1 MWRFLLISLLVGQL
15 CSTCSGDGAS
25 FGSSVPD
32 LEETDIDPD
41 GVLTIDTR
49 GGSRQH
55 LLNFKTTG
63 KHEFGRYL
71 SEYVVVIK
79 SNAASCVRLKVRPA
93 EEIGTPVRKDH
104 FDNDDPGASSC
115 GAAGGGGSEE
125 RGAKLALM
133 PDTPPR
139 LKTHALPMDEAHRN
153 YLDTIPADSSRLGI
167 TSSPELCSISIFR
180 MPSKRVSRGAGD
192 TAGGEYTVS
201 KTGRLLVVSAKKKVR
216 IWVDEEYG
224 NPCRAVG
231 QAPDD
236 FEALDFAEKKGEVT
250 DRLYM
255 AHLRNLAA
263 ETEKTYTR
271 LSKAYGDVSDVD
283 SNGSIDLFLSPDM
296 NRAHFNGFPS
306 EEIDRFS
313 ATLVNRPNDL
323 APFHPQQ
330 NSMSNE
336 GEIIYL
342 WVPDP
347 AGIYTYGFLASA
359 NSITSNYAKGYVAAQ
374 LMNLIVLNH
383 KTIVD
388 DRLKRE
394 KRWLMDALALL
405 ASSYVAGNNFVFHQ
419 LVQYLTS
426 RPQTIN
432 LFAKPASTYQNIID
446 DEERQGM
453 LTMFAWYMHTRLC
466 GKTVEVCDKLKKL
479 IDTEL
484 TGKPNIENTFGVT
497 QEQLLLDFGI
507 TIAAHLADDPAAV
520 RGLWDKKDTGTEGIT
535 KPLEMPMF
543 DDNRLS
549 DTEVSPSDP
558 PVTVELANDGQNF
571 LSGDP
576 NAPSAVAWDRTHAS
590 PFPNL
595 DNVLYQVV
603 LPDSDMDLKLVAN
616 SITYVFITGLTS
628 ERTDIIGSFGKG
640 LQVVV
645 MPLGERNPDL
655 RKVHQEKT
663 SELGHMDVRVVNLT
677 DTIDPNKTY
686 YNEPPYPA
694 DTMPEWTLHGDKE
707 LWIAGSIDNI
717 TINPMT
723 VGDADTYS
731 IKIDPC
737 AIRACDPSDEFY
749 VMVQTKVRDFPSQL
763 VPFTLAT
770 STDLNIFKGRNVW
783 AKLEDLEIGEIEIE
797 GEPVLCQS
805 TSPGR
810 CANGGVSGAYTFEG
824 SHQKSGGYKLPIDN
838 FLFASRPFSDA
849 QRFNNGVVGCK
860 EAKGFRAFCPDEA
873 ARQFFNFKYNP
884 RAEAHAFE
892 FYTADKDAN
901 FSDELETVDDD
912 YMESLRKFID
922 LVSGA
927 PFDDDEEDA
936 LEACDAIGLDREYD
950 CKSKT
955 SGALRT
961 EAEAI
966 LAGKRYI
973 CNHDENGNCSDI
985 YNKVS
990 GWLPK
995 NNFINLKKSGD
1006 TWTTYYDPVSAKG
1019 AHGACV
1025 GEPTG
1030 GSNTA
1035 EYPCPALDATMRT
1048 DDIRYQLNV
1057 DADRVLPAGG
1067 ETMCEGVFGVDYDV
1081 CLDPVTIHSASGGG
1095 KLLYSYVYDSPA
1107 TTRIRQRCPFHL
1119 AHSRG
1124 QVIGKSNRL
1133 HYLWFKVK
1141 KDAPTFINLMIGGL
1155 NNSQGRYLLRTKLFK
1170 YNKTKCQ

>member
-1 MWRFLLISLLVGQL
+1 MWRFLLTSLVIGQL

-25 FGSSVPD
+25 FGSSTPD
-32 LEETDIDPD
+32 IEEKDINPD
-41 GVLTIDTR
+41 GLLTIDTR
-49 GGSRQH
+49 GGSLQH
-55 LLNFKTTG
+55 LLTFQTTG

-71 SEYVVVIK
+71 SEYVLVIK
-79 SNAASCVRLKVRPA
+79 SNAESCVRLKVRPA
-93 EEIGTPVRKDH
+93 EEIDTPVRKDH

-115 GAAGGGGSEE
+115 GAASSGGGGAS
-125 RGAKLALM
+125 LALL

-139 LKTHALPMDEAHRN
+139 LKTHALPMNDAHRN
-153 YLDTIPADSSRLGI
+153 YLDTIPANTNRFGI
-167 TSSPELCSISIFR
+167 TSSPELCSLSIFR
-180 MPSKRVSRGAGD
+180 MPAKRVSRGAGD

-201 KTGRLLVVSAKKKVR
+201 KTGRLLVVSDKKKVR

-224 NPCRAVG
+224 NPCTAVG
-231 QAPDD
+231 QTPDD
-236 FEALDFAEKKGEVT
+236 FKAIDFIAKKGKVT

-263 ETEKTYTR
+263 ETEKTYLR
-271 LSKAYGDVSDVD
+271 LSEAYGDVSDVD
-283 SNGSIDLFLSPDM
+283 SNGSIDMFLSPDM
-296 NRAHFNGFPS
+296 NRAHFNGVPS
-306 EEIDRFS
+306 SNIDRFS

-323 APFHPQQ
+323 APFHSQH

-388 DRLKRE
+388 DRSKRE

-405 ASSYVAGNNFVFHQ
+405 ASSYVAGNNYVFHS
-419 LVQYLTS
+419 LAQYLTS

-432 LFAKPASTYQNIID
+432 LFAKPASKYQTIID

-453 LTMFAWYMHTRLC
+453 LMMFAWYMHTRLC
-466 GKTVEVCDKLKKL
+466 GNKVEICDKLKKL

-484 TGKPNIENTFGVT
+484 TGKENIENTFGVT
-497 QEQLLLDFGI
+497 QEQLLLDFGM
-507 TIAAHLADDPAAV
+507 TVAAHLADDPDAV
-520 RGLWDKKDTGTEGIT
+520 RALWDKEDTGTEGIT
-535 KPLEMPMF
+535 KPLEMPLF
-543 DDNRLS
+543 NDNRLS

-558 PVTVELANDGQNF
+558 PLTVELANDGQNF

-576 NAPSAVAWDRTHAS
+576 NTPSAAAWDRTHAS

-616 SITYVFITGLTS
+616 SLTYVFITGLTS
-628 ERTDIIGSFGKG
+628 ERTDIIGSFSKG

-645 MPLGERNPDL
+645 MPLGERNSTL

-663 SELGHMDVRVVNLT
+663 SELSHTDVRVINLT
-677 DTIDPNKTY
+677 DTIDETKTY
-686 YNEPPYPA
+686 YDESPYP
-694 DTMPEWTLHGDKE
+694 DENMRDWTLQEDKE
-707 LWIAGSIDNI
+707 LWIAGSIDNMVL
-717 TINPMT
+717 NPMT
-723 VGDADTYS
+723 IGDADAYS

-737 AIRACDPSDEFY
+737 GTHACDATDEFY

-770 STDLNIFKGRNVW
+770 STDLNIFKGRNIW
-783 AKLEDLEIGEIEIE
+783 AKLEDLGVDDIETQ
-797 GEPVLCQS
+797 GQPVLCQA
-805 TSPGR
+805 TTAGR
-810 CANGGVSGAYTFEG
+810 CANGGISGAYTFDA

-838 FLFASRPFSDA
+838 FFFASRPFSHA
-849 QRFNNGVVGCK
+849 QRFNHGVIGCK
-860 EAKGFRAFCPDEA
+860 EAQGFRAYCPEEA
-873 ARQFFNFKYNP
+873 ARQFFNFKWNP
-884 RAEAHAFE
+884 RAEANSFQ
-892 FYTADKDAN
+892 FYTVDKNASFADN
-901 FSDELETVDDD
+901 LETVDDEYLD
-912 YMESLRKFID
+912 NLRTFIS

-927 PFDDDEEDA
+927 PFDEDNTAA
-936 LEACDAIGLDREYD
+936 LEACGGIGLDEEYD
-950 CKSKT
+950 CQTKN

-961 EAEAI
+961 AAEDI
-966 LAGKRYI
+966 LAKKRII
-973 CNHDENGNCSDI
+973 CNHDKQRNCDDI
-985 YNKVS
+985 YTAVS

-995 NNFINLKKSGD
+995 NNFINLKKSST
-1006 TWTTYYDPVSAKG
+1006 TWTTYYDPVFAKG

-1025 GEPTG
+1025 GEPTARQ
-1030 GSNTA
+1030 SDVQD
-1035 EYPCPALDATMRT
+1035 YPCPALDAAMRN

-1067 ETMCEGVFGVDYDV
+1067 ETMCDGFFGEDYDV
-1081 CLDPVTIHSASGGG
+1081 CVDPVTIHSASGGD
-1095 KLLYSYVYDSPA
+1095 KLLYTYVYDSPA

-1119 AHSRG
+1119 GHSRG

-1141 KDAPTFINLMIGGL
+1141 KDAPTFINLMVGGL
-1155 NNSQGRYLLRTKLFK
+1155 NNSQGRYLLRTKLFR